1 MSAAIDLLKAI
12 RTGRLEDVRRVLDAG
27 APVELDDGRGD
38 PGLPLGVACFMGYV
52 DIVRELVGRGAKV
65 NLPNNA
71 QPTSPL
77 SMAIRGGRT
86 DVVKTLIELGA
97 EVPPGMKTGLSQ
109 QDLTL
114 ARWRGQQYGS
124 LSGRAGEMSGM
135 SSDQPV
141 FEEIEM
147 PRCYGTDTAVLD
159 ADMVRAAREMDKKP
173 R

>member
-1 MSAAIDLLKAI
+1 MSAAIDLLRAI
-12 RTGRLEDVRRVLDAG
+12 RTGRLDEVRRVLDAG

-52 DIVRELVGRGAKV
+52 DIVRELVSRGAKV

-71 QPTSPL
+71 QPISPL
-77 SMAIRGGRT
+77 SMAIRGART
-86 DVVKTLIELGA
+86 DVIKALIELGA
-97 EVPPGMKTGLSQ
+97 EVPPGMKTGLSE
-109 QDLTL
+109 QDLTI

-124 LSGRAGEMSGM
+124 LPGKASDTSGTNG
-135 SSDQPV
+135 DLPV

-159 ADMVRAAREMDKKP
+159 ADMVRAAREMDKKQ